1 MTSTSFG
8 TSSLPLP
15 PGPRGMPLLGAL
27 PSIKGETHLALDRLV
42 RRYGDVCLVR
52 MGSVPVVLISHPDL
66 LAEAFEKP
74 ALTDRWQTSALLS
87 LTSGQSMAISNYGD
101 SWRRMDSFS
110 RHELFSADNMAM
122 VCRKYAEP
130 VVDELAESMGRKA
143 DADEPVDPN
152 DMLSRSSF
160 DLAFRQFFGDGWE
173 DSEDFRRRQEI
184 LWDDM
189 AWTRAAVNKPD
200 PTEFLRWLRFLP
212 NRPVK
217 EAQKLKGVRESNF
230 NFFIEGVRNRPGFNP
245 AAPACLMDF
254 MLAKEESGELS
265 RQQIHNILMDL
276 MMPHTDGVA
285 TTVKFFLLNVANRP
299 AVQSRIQDEMDRVI
313 GRDALPTVDDRPR
326 LPYTFAAIAESMRHH
341 TASPLGIAHRA
352 AEDTEVGGYR
362 VPAGAMVLS
371 NLYGIHHDP
380 RFWDSP
386 HEFNPERFL
395 PQADGSPAPAL
406 TSGAFIPFGVGH
418 RRCTGELLGEIELWL
433 YITRLLHRLRFERP
447 GVAPLPEDE
456 IHGLTILPKPYS
468 LNAARRL

>member
-1 MTSTSFG
+1 M
-8 TSSLPLP
+8 PLP
-15 PGPRGMPLLGAL
+15 PGPRGVPLLGAL

-52 MGSVPVVLISHPDL
+52 MGSVPVVLISHPEL

-74 ALTDRWQTSALLS
+74 VLTDRWQTSALLF
-87 LTSGQSMAISNYGD
+87 LTGGQSMAISNYGD

-122 VCRKYAEP
+122 VRRKYVDP
-130 VVDELAESMGRKA
+130 VVDELVESMGCKA
-143 DADEPVDPN
+143 DVGEPVNPN
-152 DMLSRSSF
+152 DMVSRSSF

-173 DSEDFRRRQEI
+173 DTEEFRRRQDV

-212 NRPVK
+212 SRTVK

-230 NFFIEGVRNRPGFNP
+230 NFFIEGVRNRPSFNP
-245 AAPACLMDF
+245 ASPACLMDF
-254 MLAKEESGELS
+254 MLAKENSGELS

-285 TTVKFFLLNVANRP
+285 TTVKFFLLVMANRP
-299 AVQSRIQDEMDRVI
+299 SIQSRVQDEMDEVI
-313 GRDALPTVDDRPR
+313 GSEALTTVDDRSR
-326 LPYTFAAIAESMRHH
+326 LPYTFAVIAESMRYH

-352 AEDTEVGGYR
+352 AEDIEVGGYR

-386 HEFNPERFL
+386 QKFIPERFL
-395 PQADGSPAPAL
+395 PQSDGSPAVAL
-406 TSGAFIPFGVGH
+406 TGGAFIPFGLGH

-433 YITRLLHRLRFERP
+433 YITRLLHRLRFERR

-468 LNAARRL
+468 LKVTRRP